1 VSLWKAIIYTSPS
14 AHGYDTLEALTLL
27 EMLDKLWE
35 YVRNPWH
42 HNVSRILIYRVVS
55 A

>member
-1 VSLWKAIIYTSPS
+1 LWKAIIYMSPS
-14 AHGYDTLEALTLL
+14 THGYDSLETLTLL
-27 EMLDKLWE
+27 EMLEKIRE